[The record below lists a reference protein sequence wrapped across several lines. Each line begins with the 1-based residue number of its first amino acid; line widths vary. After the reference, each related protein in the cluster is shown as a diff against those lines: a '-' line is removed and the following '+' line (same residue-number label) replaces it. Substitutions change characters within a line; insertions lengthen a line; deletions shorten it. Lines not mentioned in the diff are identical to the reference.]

1 MNNKF
6 PTQAYDTVWRAGLYA
21 KLESLGFGG
30 RTLQI
35 IKSLYFNDS
44 LRFLLN
50 GKYSDPL
57 WLLRGVKQ
65 GTNKRKSNN
74 FSLLKL
80 LQAAIYHLYCSA
92 FM

>member
-1 MNNKF
+1 MYF
-6 PTQAYDTVWRAGLYA
+6 FIQAYDTVWRAGLYT

-35 IKSLYFNDS
+35 IKSLYVNDS
-44 LRFLLN
+44 LRFLIN

-65 GTNKRKSNN
+65 GNNSKLSLNN
-74 FSLLKL
+74 F
-80 LQAAIYHLYCSA
+80 
-92 FM
+92 